1 MKDQWYGDNRDIVK
15 WAVLLHLARQYDAKR
30 IIQVAYFRST
40 EWKSLI
46 IDRKKKDIPIEV
58 LRHFRRVR
66 NITKMVIEPN
76 INIIDSIFSDRNIY
90 MGKIIKDIK
99 RYNGIRTIVFLDPDT
114 GLEPKK
120 PKLEHVLEAEL
131 REIWQKMHKEDL
143 LVFYQHQT
151 NKNGKEWIK
160 PKHRQFQASIGA
172 EKGAV
177 KIAKA
182 PDIARDVVFFYCQ
195 KKG

>member
-15 WAVLLHLARQYDAKR
+15 WAVLLHLARQYDVKR

-40 EWKSLI
+40 EWKYLI
-46 IDRKKKDIPIEV
+46 IDGKKKDIPSEV
-58 LRHFRRVR
+58 LRHFRNVR
-66 NITKMVIEPN
+66 NITKMVKEPN
-76 INIIDSIFSDRNIY
+76 IEIIDFIFSDRNIY
-90 MGKIIKDIK
+90 MEKIIKGVTRHK
-99 RYNGIRTIVFLDPDT
+99 GTRTIVFLDPDT
-114 GLEPKK
+114 GLEPNR
-120 PKLEHVLEAEL
+120 PKFEHVLEAEL
-131 REIWQKMHKEDL
+131 REIWKKMHNEDL

-151 NKNGKEWIK
+151 NKNGQPWIK
-160 PKHRQFQASIGA
+160 PKRRQFQASIGA

-195 KKG
+195 KKI